1 MDDILA
7 RLAQLDSCAVSDALD
22 KLGLPGA
29 VTGIHRL
36 TTTRRISGR
45 VHTVRMDKD
54 DGTPSARHLGT
65 DAIQASLPG
74 EVIVMEQRTGID
86 AACWG
91 GNLSLG
97 AQLRQVAG
105 VIVDGPARDI
115 DEARDYNFPVFARQA
130 TARTARG
137 RIREGATDVPITV
150 GDVTVHPGDYV
161 VADGSAVAFIAQ
173 AEISRV
179 LEAAE
184 AIAAR
189 ERAMVAALNAGAP
202 ITEVMGRTYETMLEK
217 PAANRKGNAE
227 A

>member
-1 MDDILA
+1 MSDLLT
-7 RLAQLDSCAVSDALD
+7 RLAQLDSCALSDALD
-22 KLGLPGA
+22 KLGLTGT

-45 VHTVRMDKD
+45 VHTVRMDRD
-54 DGTPSARHLGT
+54 DGSPSTRHLGT
-65 DAIQASLPG
+65 AAIEASQPG

-97 AQLRQVAG
+97 AKLRDVAG

-115 DEARDYNFPVFARQA
+115 DEARDYDFPVFARTA

-137 RIREGATDVPITV
+137 RIREGATDVAITV
-150 GDVTVHPGDYV
+150 GDVTVRPGDFV
-161 VADGSAVAFIAQ
+161 VADGSAVVFVAE
-173 AEISRV
+173 AEIDRV
-179 LEAAE
+179 LDAAE

-189 ERAMVAALNAGAP
+189 ERAMVAALKDGTR
-202 ITEVMGRTYETMLEK
+202 ISDVMGRNYETMLK
-217 PAANRKGNAE
+217 K
-227 A
+227 